1 MKIPL
6 KQRLKKFEQ
15 IQKINNKFRFK
26 KANTNE
32 TVEEDVKAIIGYFHI
47 RMNLI
52 G

>member
-32 TVEEDVKAIIGYFHI
+32 TMKKTL
-47 RMNLI
+47 RL
-52 G
+52 